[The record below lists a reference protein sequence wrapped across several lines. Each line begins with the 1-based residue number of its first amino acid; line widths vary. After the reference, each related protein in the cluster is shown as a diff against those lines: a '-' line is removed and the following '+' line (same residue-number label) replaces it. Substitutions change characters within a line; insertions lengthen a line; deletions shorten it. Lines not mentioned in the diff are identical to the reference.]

1 MSSSA
6 YWNSQYNY
14 YLNNRPPAAE
24 SYYNQSFVDR
34 INEAQK
40 NIDNLVAEKD
50 KSWAATG
57 QKQDEYNAFEGTM
70 SSYGDVYNNAENE
83 FGVGEKEG
91 TYEESKKALALA
103 ESTLE
108 ALPSSI
114 NSSSNRVLTQS
125 QREARYNALADKKMS
140 YRDNLMAR
148 SSAYEEVWKEARQRQ
163 ADYAKAEIAG
173 QYSKLADYNNA
184 FTEAMN
190 EFNRAETRLT
200 EAKVTKM
207 DWENQYR
214 SWQHQQYQYAN
225 QVWMANLNTAL
236 SRYLEALNTEA
247 SIRQANA
254 QIASA
259 NASLS
264 NTNKSN
270 TKTWDFGGG
279 LTLQGVAGKEASY
292 YYNGK
297 KITAGQFLEKTGA
310 KGINWSIWNSIWN
323 SGVKTTG
330 VGSDTVSAFNMRS
343 QRANWKY
350 AYLF

>member
-1 MSSSA
+1 MSSA

-14 YLNNRPPAAE
+14 YLTNRPPAPE
-24 SYYNQSFVDR
+24 SYYNKSFVDK

-57 QKQDEYNAFEGTM
+57 QKQDAYNAFEGTM
-70 SSYGDVYNNAENE
+70 SSYGDIYNNAENE
-83 FGVGEKEG
+83 FGVKSAEG

-103 ESTLE
+103 ESTLS

-125 QREARYNALADKKMS
+125 QREARYNALSNKQMN

-148 SSAYEEVWKEARQRQ
+148 SSAYEEVWKNARENQ
-163 ADYAKAEIAG
+163 AAYAKAEMAS
-173 QYSKLADYNNA
+173 QYSKLGDYNNA
-184 FTEAMN
+184 FVMAMN
-190 EFNRAETRLT
+190 EYDDASKRLT
-200 EAKVTKM
+200 QAKLDKM

-214 SWQHQQYQYAN
+214 SWQHQQHQYAN
-225 QVWMANLNTAL
+225 QVWRAKLNTAL
-236 SRYLEALNTEA
+236 SRYLEALNTE
-247 SIRQANA
+247 STIREANA
-254 QIASA
+254 RMARA
-259 NASLS
+259 NASAKKSSS
-264 NTNKSN
+264 NR
-270 TKTWDFGGG
+270 TWDFGGG
-279 LTLQGVAGKEASY
+279 LTLQGGAGKEASY

-297 KITAGQFLEKTGA
+297 KISAGRFLEKTGA
-310 KGINWSIWNSIWN
+310 NGVNWSIWNNIWN

-330 VGSDTVSAFNMRS
+330 VSSKTVSAFNMRS
-343 QRANWKY
+343 AGGWKY